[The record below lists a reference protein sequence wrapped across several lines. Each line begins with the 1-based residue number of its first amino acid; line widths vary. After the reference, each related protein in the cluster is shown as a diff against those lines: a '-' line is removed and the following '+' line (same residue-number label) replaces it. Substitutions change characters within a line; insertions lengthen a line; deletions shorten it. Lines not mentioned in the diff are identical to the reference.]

1 MKTTTPLS
9 EDQRWLLWT
18 VGLTITRP
26 LLSNEGLERFMQSR
40 NGSYGRPREGAPEWL
55 RGHQVRGGAV
65 VSLPESAVGVKVTA
79 AQIRAFRK
87 TIPTEPLTELATID
101 SAEMDEHWRT
111 ELWCYCH
118 RANGE
123 VLPHKDFLQRDQY
136 HPTEAEETDHLIT
149 VMDLR
154 DRERDCLRTIFGL
167 TPVRF
172 GQLELFEVTS

>member
-111 ELWCYCH
+111 ELVAIDCEPRPH
-118 RANGE
+118 HFEVDANGAMTAWLDCYETVRGKQKLLGTVAE
-123 VLPHKDFLQRDQY
+123 V
-136 HPTEAEETDHLIT
+136 AA
-149 VMDLR
+149 
-154 DRERDCLRTIFGL
+154 
-167 TPVRF
+167 
-172 GQLELFEVTS
+172 